1 MGLPSSS
8 FQVQSLW
15 LLSQSKNGQI
25 TASENSL
32 RLHSAYNPQREA
44 QGAVSSP
51 QVAQKSITVFYGFG
65 LGYHLLE
72 WAKIYPQKNLL
83 VIEPDLNHFFAAM
96 MTLDLTPVF
105 KLKNLIF
112 ALSCPPDQILGL
124 FESFSGNQQQL
135 SINLAD
141 RGVSDAYYFDIPAF
155 TAHAQAYFDTVKSL
169 IKRNQRKNEINAATL
184 KKFGKLWCRNS
195 LRNLDQLALR
205 PGISSLAKQSGNI
218 PFLIIGAGPSLEKAL
233 PYIKELKE
241 RCLIV
246 CVETSLRALLRQ
258 GVQPDFIIL
267 TDPQFWAYKHIAGL
281 KAPESFLITE
291 LSTYP
296 AVFRFKCRQILLCH
310 SQFPLGAYFEKKLG
324 LEDKLA
330 DLGSG
335 GSVASS
341 AWNFAYLAGAKK
353 IYTIGLDFAFPGNQ
367 THLKGSSAEETYH
380 TISNRLSASDTFTAR
395 ALFSAN
401 AIMSKDYQG
410 NPVLTD
416 SRMKMFAWW
425 FESRLAN
432 CPDVETFTLSPQGL
446 NTPGIKIADLQEI
459 LQGPLISEQKE
470 EFLARAGLAGAG
482 EGIAGCREELAGAG
496 EGMACGEEGLAT
508 SGKNLH
514 HHLNQLKKNFPDK
527 EFLQTYPFLKE
538 YL

>member
-1 MGLPSSS
+1 MMGLPSPS
-8 FQVQSLW
+8 FQPQSLW

-44 QGAVSSP
+44 QGAVALP
-51 QVAQKSITVFYGFG
+51 EVAQKSITVFYGFG
-65 LGYHLLE
+65 LGYHLIE
-72 WAKIYPQKNLL
+72 WAKLYPQKKLL

-96 MTLDLTPVF
+96 MTLDLTQVF
-105 KLKNLIF
+105 QLKNLIF
-112 ALSCPPDQILGL
+112 AISCPPDQILSL
-124 FESFSGNQQQL
+124 FESFYSGQHSL

-155 TAHAQAYFDTVKSL
+155 TAHAQSYFDTVKTL

-195 LRNLDQLALR
+195 LRNLEQLLKC
-205 PGISSLAKQSGNI
+205 PGIGSLEKKSGNF
-218 PFLIIGAGPSLEKAL
+218 PFLLIGAGPSLEKVL
-233 PYIKELKE
+233 PHIQELKD
-241 RCLIV
+241 RCIIV
-246 CVETSLRALLRQ
+246 CVETSLRALLRY

-281 KAPESFLITE
+281 KAPDSYLITE

-310 SQFPLGAYFEKKLG
+310 SQFPLGSYFEKELG
-324 LEDKLA
+324 LEKNLA

-341 AWNFAYLAGAKK
+341 AWNFAYMCGAKK

-367 THLKGSSAEETYH
+367 THIKGSSAEETYH
-380 TISNRLSASDTFTAR
+380 TISNRLSASDRFTAQV
-395 ALFSAN
+395 LFSAN

-425 FESRLAN
+425 FEARLAN
-432 CPDVETFTLSPQGL
+432 CPDVQTFTLSAKGL
-446 NTPGIKIADLQEI
+446 NTPGIKVAELEEL
-459 LQGPLISEQKE
+459 LQGPVITDKKE
-470 EFLARAGLAGAG
+470 SFFAQAGLTGDEIARASVGIASAG
-482 EGIAGCREELAGAG
+482 EIISSNKDRLAQ
-496 EGMACGEEGLAT
+496 
-508 SGKNLH
+508 
-514 HHLNQLKKNFPDK
+514 HLNQLKKTFPNKD
-527 EFLQTYPFLKE
+527 FLQAYPFLKE